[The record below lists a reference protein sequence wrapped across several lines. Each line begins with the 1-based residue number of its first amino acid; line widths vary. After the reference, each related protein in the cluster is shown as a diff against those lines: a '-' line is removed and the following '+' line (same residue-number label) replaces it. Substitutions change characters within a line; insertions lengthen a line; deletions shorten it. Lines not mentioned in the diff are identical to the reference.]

1 MNARLLIEGR
11 GNIPSY
17 EYILAGSKVSNSYSG
32 EVIIE
37 LSSTTSQVNLL
48 SEIESQSGK
57 QIEDIKTDI
66 RVIIPLG
73 VTINPYQHSGATGID
88 AIDMTGI
95 PSDKSIII
103 ENYGTIIGSGGLGS
117 EGTYSGSNQTRNGQ
131 VGNGGSCFKLVNLEK
146 LVLINEG
153 NLYGGKGVGA
163 NGSGGRGGNGALSNG
178 QQASF
183 NCSPTRDSWSPYS
196 MSTGSGGIGGEWDGY
211 GYSSWTRGT
220 SDGGYTH
227 KQHWELYQTI
237 NGVVYEAADYKFT
250 ANIPST
256 AGAGGKTSYGGLNAV
271 GWYSTVEGIFY
282 AISSGTPSNGGAG
295 GSSGG
300 KGGSSSGYGQGKAGA
315 SGGSAGG
322 SGGGACIATDV
333 RTGNDRMF
341 NYLNGVDGGGSSG
354 STGSSGGKGNG
365 GGILTSATIADFSYV
380 DNGTML
386 SGKNLDGNA
395 GGYLL

>member
-66 RVIIPLG
+66 RVVIPLG
-73 VTINPYQHSGATGID
+73 VTINPYQHSGATGVD

-103 ENYGTIIGSGGLGS
+103 ENYGTIIGSSGLGS
-117 EGTYSGSNQTRNGQ
+117 VGTYSGSNQTRNGQ
-131 VGNGGSCFKLVNLEK
+131 VGHGGSCFKLVNLEK
-146 LVLINEG
+146 FVLINEG

-163 NGSGGRGGNGALSNG
+163 NGSGGRGGNATIAGLYPSASLNG
-178 QQASF
+178 GFASTSYP
-183 NCSPTRDSWSPYS
+183 SPSY
-196 MSTGSGGIGGEWDGY
+196 GSAGQGGNGGEWDGS
-211 GYSSWTRGT
+211 GFSSWTRGT
-220 SDGGYTH
+220 
-227 KQHWELYQTI
+227 L
-237 NGVVYEAADYKFT
+237 NG
-250 ANIPST
+250 ST
-256 AGAGGKTSYGGLNAV
+256 AAWTQYSITKYGSNTAYEYALILNVSGRSNAGGGAFGQISSGSIDFTGNPPSAYARISMCFPPNGGSQGSAGGKGNIAV
-271 GWYSTVEGIFY
+271 GYGR
-282 AISSGTPSNGGAG
+282 GA
-295 GSSGG
+295 SGG
-300 KGGSSSGYGQGKAGA
+300 

-322 SGGGACIATDV
+322 NAGGQYSVSSYLEGDAWKV
-333 RTGNDRMF
+333 RYYD
-341 NYLNGVDGGGSSG
+341 GVDNAGLSGSAGSSG
-354 STGSSGGKGNG
+354 AKGNG